1 MTLKR
6 RDEKPTRKWKHAADG
21 ADAARLSLGG
31 GRGGAQSERHPDWTF
46 LEQTEDTPQVRKPP
60 ASQAG

>member
-31 GRGGAQSERHPDWTF
+31 GGAGGGTI
-46 LEQTEDTPQVRKPP
+46 
-60 ASQAG
+60 

>member
-31 GRGGAQSERHPDWTF
+31 GRGGHNLKDILTGLF
-46 LEQTEDTPQVRKPP
+46 
-60 ASQAG
+60 